1 MTIGTKITVIIV
13 LLRCSTKNVTIRIS
27 TVKSDLISETGYNM
41 ANIEMRERRGKPV
54 LLKVSSNLVLLLNTE
69 SATMT

>member
-1 MTIGTKITVIIV
+1 
-13 LLRCSTKNVTIRIS
+13 
-27 TVKSDLISETGYNM
+27 M

-69 SATMT
+69 SAMMT

>member
-1 MTIGTKITVIIV
+1 MFF
-13 LLRCSTKNVTIRIS
+13 

-69 SATMT
+69 SAMMT